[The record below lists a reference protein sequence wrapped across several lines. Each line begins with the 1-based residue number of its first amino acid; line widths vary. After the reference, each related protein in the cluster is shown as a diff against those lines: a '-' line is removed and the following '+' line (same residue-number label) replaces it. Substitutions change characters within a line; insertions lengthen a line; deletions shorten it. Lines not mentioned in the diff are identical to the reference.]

1 MIVPPKA
8 CIPQTVIEQGVELKF
23 EFRLFG
29 RAVKY
34 FLPVISALEQIDRF
48 GLGARRYR
56 FELKGII
63 HSQTQRM
70 V

>member
-48 GLGARRYR
+48 GLGAR
-56 FELKGII
+56 
-63 HSQTQRM
+63 
-70 V
+70 